1 MDESTPEQIPS
12 RNLDNATA
20 PPQNLIQ
27 RIPSIPFAALALG
40 VIFILY
46 QVVGGV
52 MTWVVIAGDVT
63 AENVTTVRWMTL
75 FAQIFFILL
84 PTVMLVRWRYPG
96 QANWFRI
103 HPPDLRHVALSLIAV
118 FALQQVLQG
127 YLLLQD
133 MIPLPQMLEDLVKTF
148 RSLMEQTYKLLVSAQ
163 SPVEFLFVVLVIAVT
178 PAIAEELFFRGLV
191 QRSFEQATVGVR
203 GAIIAGIIF
212 AAYHINPFTFLPLAA
227 LGVFFGFIVYRSGN
241 LTIGIIAHFFNN
253 FVACLAVYLQLNDD
267 FVAVA
272 PTGEPSSM
280 VRLLNYLAFGV
291 VFVVSTYY
299 FVRVTRPAPET
310 AERGG

>member
-1 MDESTPEQIPS
+1 MDETTPQPIPPAS
-12 RNLDNATA
+12 PVEITA
-20 PPQNLIQ
+20 PPRNLIQ
-27 RIPSIPFAALALG
+27 RLPSIPFAAFALG
-40 VIFILY
+40 LIFVLY

-52 MTWVVIAGDVT
+52 ITWFVFQA
-63 AENVTTVRWMTL
+63 NVTPENITLVRWMTL
-75 FAQIFFILL
+75 VAQLLFILL
-84 PTVMLVRWRYPG
+84 PTVMLIRWRFPG
-96 QANWFRI
+96 QINWFRI
-103 HPPDLRHVALSLIAV
+103 HPPDLRHVALSLIGA
-118 FALQQVLQG
+118 FALQQILQG

-133 MIPLPQMLEDLVKTF
+133 MIPLPQVLEDLVNTF
-148 RSLMEQTYKLLVSAQ
+148 KSLMEQTYRLLVSAQ
-163 SPVEFLFVVLVIAVT
+163 SPVEFFFVVLVVAVT

-203 GAIIAGIIF
+203 GAIIAGLIF
-212 AAYHINPFTFLPLAA
+212 AAYHVNPFTFIPLAA
-227 LGVFFGFIVYRSGN
+227 LGVFFGFIVYRSRN

-272 PTGEPSSM
+272 PTGEPSTM

-310 AERGG
+310 AEKGG